1 MKKTLLLSLLPLVTA
16 LSYAEKH
23 YPLNL
28 SIIHINDH
36 HSHLEPVEVDFK
48 INGKKTKVKIGGY
61 PEVVNVINMHRKA
74 KPKNR
79 QPLVLH
85 AGDAITGTLY
95 FTLFR
100 GSADAEMMNLT
111 KFDYFTL
118 GNHEFDA
125 GNEGLKK
132 FLDYLKIPVLSSNVI
147 PDKGSI
153 LKGYWKP
160 YAIKNIR
167 GEKIGIIGLDVVK
180 KTKESSSPGKDIKF
194 TDEIETAQKYADIL
208 KKKGINKIILL
219 SHAGADKNFEI
230 AKKVTG
236 IDIIITG
243 DTHYLFGNK
252 EMRDFNLPVRSEY
265 PTKFT
270 SPNGEPVYVVEA
282 WEYSKLIGKLDIK
295 FTKNGIVKE
304 ITGNP
309 LIPYHLDSSFQRKNE
324 KGEKYIPEG
333 KEKEE
338 ILKTLANSKSLI
350 IAKAD
355 KKANEVLIKYL
366 KEKKV
371 LGDKV
376 IGEIKG
382 ENMPGGSKN
391 RIPNSAN
398 PKGSIATRFV
408 AETMLTQMRSF
419 GENAHIDLTIQ
430 NSGGVRTDIDAKKW
444 TYNDAYTLLPFGN
457 TLYLLNMTGAEIK
470 QVIEDAL
477 EYALVSGS
485 TGAFPY
491 SAGMRYEAN
500 QYKNDSGK
508 RVIKM
513 EIQNEKTGEWEPIK
527 DDKMYKVGTNAYVA
541 TGKDGYYTFGKV
553 NKERGGEDTY
563 LPDAE
568 SLIKFI
574 QLNKDFKTYT
584 DSNVIFHFDKDNE
597 VQKK

>member
-1 MKKTLLLSLLPLVTA
+1 MKKTLLAALFVASVSLA
-16 LSYAEKH
+16 AKH
-23 YPLNL
+23 YPLNV

-36 HSHLEPVEVDFK
+36 HSHLEPSEINFK

-61 PEVVNVINMHRKA
+61 PEVVNIINKHRRA
-74 KPKNR
+74 VPKNR

-111 KFDYFTL
+111 NFDYFTL

-153 LKGYWKP
+153 LEGYWKP

-167 GEKIGIIGLDVVK
+167 GERIGIIGLDVVR

-219 SHAGADKNFEI
+219 SHAGANKNFEI
-230 AKKVTG
+230 AQKVTG
-236 IDIIITG
+236 IDVIITG

-252 EMRDFNLPVRSEY
+252 EMRDFNLPVISEY
-265 PTKFT
+265 PTKFI
-270 SPNGEPVYVVEA
+270 SPAGEPVYVVEG
-282 WEYSKLIGKLDIK
+282 WEYSKLVGKLDIK
-295 FTKNGIVKE
+295 FTKDGIVKK
-304 ITGNP
+304 IVGKP
-309 LIPYHLDSSFQRKNE
+309 LIPYHVDSSFERKDENG
-324 KGEKYIPEG
+324 KKYNPTGAER
-333 KEKEE
+333 KE
-338 ILKTLANSKSLI
+338 ILKALYNTKSFI
-350 IAKAD
+350 RAKAD
-355 KKANEVLIKYL
+355 RKAAKILERYA

-371 LGDKV
+371 LGDQV

-382 ENMPGGSKN
+382 SIMPGGSEH
-391 RIPNSAN
+391 RIPHSKN
-398 PKGSIATRFV
+398 PKGSIATRYV

-430 NSGGVRTDIDAKKW
+430 NSGGVRMNIEPGKW
-444 TYNDAYTLLPFGN
+444 TFNDAYTLLPFGN
-457 TLYLLNMTGAEIK
+457 TLYLLNMTGAEVK

-477 EYALVSGS
+477 DFALVGGS

-491 SAGMRYEAN
+491 AAGMRYEAN
-500 QYKNDSGK
+500 QYKDANGK
-508 RVIKM
+508 RIIKM
-513 EIQNEKTGEWEPIK
+513 EVQNAKTGAWEPIQ
-527 DDKMYKVGTNAYVA
+527 DDKMYKVGTNAYIA
-541 TGKDGYYTFGKV
+541 NGKDGYHTFGKV

-574 QLNKDFKTYT
+574 QLHKDFKTYE
-584 DSNVIFHFDKDNE
+584 DSNVIFHFDPQNE
-597 VQKK
+597 IKKQ